1 MLIFFKANKILTVI
15 KLNEIIKG
23 FKFVKQLW
31 NQTSLKK
38 QKASIYIKSYSL
50 KSFVLYL
57 SLFNNQNNQMISFF

>member
-1 MLIFFKANKILTVI
+1 MSIFFKANKILTVI

-31 NQTSLKK
+31 NQTSFKK

-57 SLFNNQNNQMISFF
+57 SLFNNQNNQIISFF